1 MLELRGIAKVWPR
14 LSIRAELILGEAET
28 VSILGPSGCG
38 KSTLLRIVAGLERPD
53 EGRVLLDGVD
63 LTALPPERRG
73 IGMVFQD
80 FALFP
85 NMSAKANIEYGP
97 RVRGLPRAERER
109 IARALAASLGIE
121 ALLDRGPSSLSG
133 GEQQRV
139 ALARTLAASPRIVLL
154 DEPLS
159 SLDYGLR
166 RRLRSEIAA
175 RVREAGAA
183 SLHVTH
189 DVEEAFAVAD
199 RVVLMR
205 EGKIVAQGSPEELF
219 SAPRDS
225 WTASF
230 LGLGPVLPVS
240 RIVRESEGGP
250 FLALTPLGGFA
261 FDGVLPAA
269 SPDGGGLGLFFPAG
283 AARTVPPRPT
293 TDRPESDA
301 GPGRTAAANTLA
313 GRVAFASFAGDKRR
327 VAVDCGKLRIE
338 LDMPS
343 SYKPAPG
350 DPIVVE
356 IDARACRVLPG
367 SPPEGGIKE

>member
-14 LSIRAELILGEAET
+14 LTVRAELTLGEVET

-53 EGRVLLDGVD
+53 EGRVLLDGAD
-63 LTALPPERRG
+63 LTAVSPERRG

-85 NMSAKANIEYGP
+85 HMSAQANIEYGP
-97 RVRGLPRAERER
+97 RIRGRPRAVRER
-109 IARALAASLGIE
+109 LARALAASLGIE
-121 ALLDRGPSSLSG
+121 ALLDRSPSTLSG

-205 EGKIVAQGSPEELF
+205 EGSIVSQGSPEELY
-219 SAPRDS
+219 SAPRDA

-230 LGLGPVLPVS
+230 LGLGPVIPVS

-250 FLALTPLGGFA
+250 FIALTPLGSFA
-261 FDGVLPAA
+261 FDGLPPAA
-269 SPDGGGLGLFFPAG
+269 G
-283 AARTVPPRPT
+283 
-293 TDRPESDA
+293 TD
-301 GPGRTAAANTLA
+301 
-313 GRVAFASFAGDKRR
+313 
-327 VAVDCGKLRIE
+327 
-338 LDMPS
+338 
-343 SYKPAPG
+343 
-350 DPIVVE
+350 
-356 IDARACRVLPG
+356 
-367 SPPEGGIKE
+367 